1 MYQARSLIGSDASG
15 LSDPFARVAF
25 GDQSVVTQV
34 IEETLSPT
42 WDEMMII
49 NEVTVYGQVDEI
61 VDNPPLIIIEVFD
74 QDKVV
79 KNLFLSLSLSFTL
92 SLCVFN
98 GVNNANNAV

>member
-1 MYQARSLIGSDASG
+1 MKYSVIDISQTDSESFQVRCHMYQARSLIGSDASG

-25 GDQSVVTQV
+25 GDQSVCTQV

-61 VDNPPLIIIEVFD
+61 VINPPLIIIEVFD

-79 KNLFLSLSLSFTL
+79 
-92 SLCVFN
+92 
-98 GVNNANNAV
+98 